1 MIVSEEDD
9 NSAHDDDDALSI
21 QCYDNEIDGLLD
33 QETKDE
39 NSVSFLTEISAS
51 LFHSNDHGWP
61 IKNEL
66 ARLVDNKFATE
77 LVIENRKEISQ
88 GPPKV
93 WGTIRTSDKPRD
105 LGKAQTLSKTNWF
118 KLSTLQNLLIPASS
132 V

>member
-51 LFHSNDHGWP
+51 LFHSNDHG
-61 IKNEL
+61 
-66 ARLVDNKFATE
+66 
-77 LVIENRKEISQ
+77 
-88 GPPKV
+88 
-93 WGTIRTSDKPRD
+93 
-105 LGKAQTLSKTNWF
+105 
-118 KLSTLQNLLIPASS
+118 
-132 V
+132 